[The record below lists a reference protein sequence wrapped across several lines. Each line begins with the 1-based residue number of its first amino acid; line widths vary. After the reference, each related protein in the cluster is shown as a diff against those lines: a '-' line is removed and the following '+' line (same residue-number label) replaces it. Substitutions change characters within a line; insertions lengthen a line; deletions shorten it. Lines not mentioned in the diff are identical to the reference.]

1 MDNQNKIA
9 ELIGKE
15 RYTFDDLVD
24 VVVVL
29 RSEQG
34 CPWDREQ
41 DHKSIRNDFI
51 EETYEVI
58 EAIDTEDPVLL
69 REELGDVLL
78 QVVFHARIEEQEGRF
93 DIADVA
99 NDICVK
105 LIHRHPHVFG
115 EVQVKDSAQV
125 LQNWDAIK
133 SEEKQRIS
141 VTDKLR
147 AIPPMYPA
155 LLRAQKVGKKAS
167 CFDFAN
173 AEQARDKVLEEVAEV
188 MEVTDNHEEAE
199 KEIGDLL
206 LAVTSLARM
215 LHVNAEEALF
225 HATNRFIDRFEA
237 IEKAVEARG
246 IVYLLVIAICDDIF
260 DLLSQELFAAAVLM
274 TAVFHAVND
283 VCCQIIFNRQ
293 DGYFTEN
300 ISLDFDTAGFKWY

>member
-1 MDNQNKIA
+1 MDIQQMINDLLK
-9 ELIGKE
+9 KE
-15 RYTFDDLVD
+15 TYGFDDLVN
-24 VVVVL
+24 VVVIL

-34 CPWDREQ
+34 CPWDKEQ
-41 DHKSIRNDFI
+41 THQSIRNDFI

-93 DIADVA
+93 DINDVA

-105 LIHRHPHVFG
+105 LIHRHPHVFADV
-115 EVQVKDSAQV
+115 EADNSEQV
-125 LQNWDAIK
+125 LKNWESIK
-133 SEEKQRIS
+133 SVEKQRAS

-173 AEQARDKVLEEVAEV
+173 AEQARDKVLEEVVEV
-188 MEVTDNHEEAE
+188 MEVTQDPVEAE

-215 LHVNAEEALF
+215 IGVNAEEALF

-237 IEKAVEARG
+237 IEN
-246 IVYLLVIAICDDIF
+246 YVIEQGRDISEV
-260 DLLSQELFAAAVLM
+260 DRNELELIWDQ
-274 TAVFHAVND
+274 NKKNN
-283 VCCQIIFNRQ
+283 QKN
-293 DGYFTEN
+293 
-300 ISLDFDTAGFKWY
+300 

>member
-1 MDNQNKIA
+1 MDIQQMINDLLK
-9 ELIGKE
+9 KE
-15 RYTFDDLVD
+15 TYGFDDLVN
-24 VVVVL
+24 VVVIL

-34 CPWDREQ
+34 CPWDKEQ
-41 DHKSIRNDFI
+41 THQSIRNDFI

-93 DIADVA
+93 DINDVA

-105 LIHRHPHVFG
+105 LIHRHPHVFADV
-115 EVQVKDSAQV
+115 EADNSEQV
-125 LQNWDAIK
+125 LKNWESIK
-133 SEEKQRIS
+133 SVEKQRVS

-173 AEQARDKVLEEVAEV
+173 AEQARDKVLEEVVEV
-188 MEVTDNHEEAE
+188 MEVTQDPVEAE

-206 LAVTSLARM
+206 LAATSLARM
-215 LHVNAEEALF
+215 IGVNAEEALF

-237 IEKAVEARG
+237 IEN
-246 IVYLLVIAICDDIF
+246 YVIEQGRDISEV
-260 DLLSQELFAAAVLM
+260 DRNELELIWDQ
-274 TAVFHAVND
+274 NKKNN
-283 VCCQIIFNRQ
+283 Q
-293 DGYFTEN
+293 
-300 ISLDFDTAGFKWY
+300 

>member
-1 MDNQNKIA
+1 MNIQETISYLLSKDT
-9 ELIGKE
+9 
-15 RYTFDDLVD
+15 YTFDDLVS

-34 CPWDREQ
+34 CPWDKEQ
-41 DHKSIRNDFI
+41 THQSIRNDFI

-58 EAIDTEDPVLL
+58 EAIDTQDPVLL

-93 DIADVA
+93 NMNDVA

-115 EVQVKDSAQV
+115 DVYAKDSEQV
-125 LQNWDAIK
+125 LKNWDAIK
-133 SEEKQRIS
+133 NEEKQRIS

-155 LLRAQKVGKKAS
+155 LLRAQKVGKKAA
-167 CFDFAN
+167 CFDFSG
-173 AEQARDKVLEEVAEV
+173 AEQAKDKVLEEVAEV
-188 MEVTDNHEEAE
+188 MAVTDDPAEAE

-215 LHVNAEEALF
+215 LGVNAEEALF

-237 IEKAVEARG
+237 IE
-246 IVYLLVIAICDDIF
+246 D
-260 DLLSQELFAAAVLM
+260 AVLAQGQDI
-274 TAVFHAVND
+274 TKVDRDELERIWDQNKLK
-283 VCCQIIFNRQ
+283 NR
-293 DGYFTEN
+293 
-300 ISLDFDTAGFKWY
+300 

>member
-1 MDNQNKIA
+1 MDIQNKIA

-69 REELGDVLL
+69 REELGDV
-78 QVVFHARIEEQEGRF
+78 FHARIEGQEGRF

-246 IVYLLVIAICDDIF
+246 MDMTTADRA
-260 DLLSQELFAAAVLM
+260 ELEKIW
-274 TAVFHAVND
+274 D
-283 VCCQIIFNRQ
+283 
-293 DGYFTEN
+293 EN
-300 ISLDFDTAGFKWY
+300 KKKSV

>member
-1 MDNQNKIA
+1 MDVQNKIN
-9 ELIGKE
+9 ELLSKQH
-15 RYTFDDLVD
+15 YSFDDLVD
-24 VVVVL
+24 VVYVL

-58 EAIDTEDPVLL
+58 EAIDTEDHVLL

-93 DIADVA
+93 NIDDVA

-115 EVQVKDSAQV
+115 DVYAANSAQV

-133 SEEKQRIS
+133 NEEKQRMTY
-141 VTDKLR
+141 TDKLR

-173 AEQARDKVLEEVAEV
+173 AIEAKDKVLEEVAEV
-188 MEVTDNHEEAE
+188 MEVTNDPVEAE

-215 LHVNAEEALF
+215 LHVNAEQALF

-237 IEKAVEARG
+237 IENTLQAQG
-246 IVYLLVIAICDDIF
+246 LDIAEVDRDELERIWDANKKMNT
-260 DLLSQELFAAAVLM
+260 QE
-274 TAVFHAVND
+274 
-283 VCCQIIFNRQ
+283 
-293 DGYFTEN
+293 
-300 ISLDFDTAGFKWY
+300 

>member
-1 MDNQNKIA
+1 MEIQDMISNLLSKSS
-9 ELIGKE
+9 
-15 RYTFDDLVD
+15 YTFDDLVD

-34 CPWDREQ
+34 CPWDKEQ
-41 DHKSIRNDFI
+41 THLSIRNDFI

-58 EAIDTEDPVLL
+58 EAIDTQDPVLL

-93 DIADVA
+93 DINDVA

-115 EVQVKDSAQV
+115 DVYADTSEQV
-125 LQNWDAIK
+125 LENWDAIK
-133 SEEKQRIS
+133 SEEKQRMT

-167 CFDFAN
+167 CFDFAD
-173 AEQARDKVLEEVAEV
+173 AEDAKNKVLEEVDEV
-188 MEVTDNHEEAE
+188 MAVTNDPVEAE

-206 LAVTSLARM
+206 LAVTSLARK
-215 LHVNAEEALF
+215 LGVNAEQALY

-237 IEKAVEARG
+237 IENTVIDKGYDIATVDRNALERIWDENKKKAE
-246 IVYLLVIAICDDIF
+246 
-260 DLLSQELFAAAVLM
+260 
-274 TAVFHAVND
+274 
-283 VCCQIIFNRQ
+283 
-293 DGYFTEN
+293 
-300 ISLDFDTAGFKWY
+300 

>member
-1 MDNQNKIA
+1 MEMKVKIQN
-9 ELIGKE
+9 LLSKE
-15 RYTFDDLVD
+15 HYTFDDLVD

-58 EAIDTEDPVLL
+58 EAIDTDDPVLL

-93 DIADVA
+93 NINDVA

-115 EVQVKDSAQV
+115 DVYAKDSAQV

-133 SEEKQRIS
+133 SEEKQRVT

-173 AEQARDKVLEEVAEV
+173 VDQVRDKVLEEIEEV
-188 MEVTDNHEEAE
+188 MQVTNDPVEAE

-215 LHVNAEEALF
+215 LHVNAEQALYN
-225 HATNRFIDRFEA
+225 ATNRFIDRFEA
-237 IEKAVEARG
+237 IEKEVEAQG
-246 IVYLLVIAICDDIF
+246 LDIT
-260 DLLSQELFAAAVLM
+260 
-274 TAVFHAVND
+274 TADRDALERIWD
-283 VCCQIIFNRQ
+283 
-293 DGYFTEN
+293 EN
-300 ISLDFDTAGFKWY
+300 KKKQKQGADNFC

>member
-1 MDNQNKIA
+1 MEIQ
-9 ELIGKE
+9 ELITNLLSKKE
-15 RYTFDDLVD
+15 YNFDDLVD

-34 CPWDREQ
+34 CPWDKEQ
-41 DHKSIRNDFI
+41 THKSIRNDFI

-58 EAIDTEDPVLL
+58 EAIDTDDPVLL

-93 DIADVA
+93 DINDVA

-115 EVQVKDSAQV
+115 DVCADTSEQV
-125 LQNWDAIK
+125 LENWDAIK
-133 SEEKQRIS
+133 SEEKKRMT

-167 CFDFAN
+167 CFDFAD
-173 AEQARDKVLEEVAEV
+173 AEDARNKVLEEVREV
-188 MEVTDNHEEAE
+188 MEVTDNPVEAE

-215 LHVNAEEALF
+215 LNVNAEQALYN
-225 HATNRFIDRFEA
+225 ATNRFIDRFEA
-237 IEKAVEARG
+237 IENEVENRG
-246 IVYLLVIAICDDIF
+246 FNIADVDR
-260 DLLSQELFAAAVLM
+260 DELERIW
-274 TAVFHAVND
+274 D
-283 VCCQIIFNRQ
+283 
-293 DGYFTEN
+293 EN
-300 ISLDFDTAGFKWY
+300 KKKNCKLI

>member
-1 MDNQNKIA
+1 
-9 ELIGKE
+9 
-15 RYTFDDLVD
+15 
-24 VVVVL
+24 
-29 RSEQG
+29 
-34 CPWDREQ
+34 
-41 DHKSIRNDFI
+41 
-51 EETYEVI
+51 
-58 EAIDTEDPVLL
+58 
-69 REELGDVLL
+69 
-78 QVVFHARIEEQEGRF
+78 
-93 DIADVA
+93 
-99 NDICVK
+99 
-105 LIHRHPHVFG
+105 
-115 EVQVKDSAQV
+115 VQVKDSAQV

-246 IVYLLVIAICDDIF
+246 MDMTTADRA
-260 DLLSQELFAAAVLM
+260 ELEKIW
-274 TAVFHAVND
+274 D
-283 VCCQIIFNRQ
+283 
-293 DGYFTEN
+293 EN
-300 ISLDFDTAGFKWY
+300 KKKSV

>member
-1 MDNQNKIA
+1 MVK
-9 ELIGKE
+9 L
-15 RYTFDDLVD
+15 L
-24 VVVVL
+24 
-29 RSEQG
+29 
-34 CPWDREQ
+34 
-41 DHKSIRNDFI
+41 
-51 EETYEVI
+51 
-58 EAIDTEDPVLL
+58 IDTKGGDNGAADVADAAQHDDPENMC
-69 REELGDVLL
+69 EELGDVLM

-93 DIADVA
+93 DIGDVA

-115 EVQVKDSAQV
+115 EVQVEDSAQV

-133 SEEKQRIS
+133 SEEKQRVS

-173 AEQARDKVLEEVAEV
+173 AEEARDKVLEEVAEV

-246 IVYLLVIAICDDIF
+246 VDITTA
-260 DLLSQELFAAAVLM
+260 DRDELERIW
-274 TAVFHAVND
+274 D
-283 VCCQIIFNRQ
+283 
-293 DGYFTEN
+293 EN
-300 ISLDFDTAGFKWY
+300 KKKSV

>member
-1 MDNQNKIA
+1 MDVQNKIA
-9 ELIGKE
+9 ELLSKQ

-24 VVVVL
+24 VVYVL

-58 EAIDTEDPVLL
+58 EAIDTDDPVLL

-93 DIADVA
+93 DIGDVA

-115 EVQVKDSAQV
+115 DVYAEDSAQV

-133 SEEKQRIS
+133 NEEKQRMTF
-141 VTDKLR
+141 TDKLR

-173 AEQARDKVLEEVAEV
+173 AEEARDKVLEEVAEV
-188 MEVTDNHEEAE
+188 MAVTTDPVEVE

-215 LHVNAEEALF
+215 LHVNAEQALY

-237 IEKAVEARG
+237 IEKAVEAQG
-246 IVYLLVIAICDDIF
+246 LDITSV
-260 DLLSQELFAAAVLM
+260 DRDALERIW
-274 TAVFHAVND
+274 D
-283 VCCQIIFNRQ
+283 
-293 DGYFTEN
+293 EN
-300 ISLDFDTAGFKWY
+300 KKKQF

>member
-1 MDNQNKIA
+1 MDVQNKIS
-9 ELIGKE
+9 ELLKKH
-15 RYTFDDLVD
+15 RYSFDDLVD
-24 VVVVL
+24 VVYVL

-34 CPWDREQ
+34 CPWDKEQ

-93 DIADVA
+93 DISDVA
-99 NDICVK
+99 NDICAK

-115 EVQVKDSAQV
+115 DVYAENSAQV
-125 LQNWDAIK
+125 LQNWDMIK
-133 SEEKQRIS
+133 NEEKQRVS
-141 VTDKLR
+141 YTDKLR

-173 AEQARDKVLEEVAEV
+173 AEEVRDKVLEEVAEV
-188 MEVTDNHEEAE
+188 MEVTADPVEAE

-215 LHVNAEEALF
+215 LHVNAEQALY

-237 IEKAVEARG
+237 IEKAVEAQG
-246 IVYLLVIAICDDIF
+246 LAITDV
-260 DLLSQELFAAAVLM
+260 SREELERIW
-274 TAVFHAVND
+274 D
-283 VCCQIIFNRQ
+283 
-293 DGYFTEN
+293 EN
-300 ISLDFDTAGFKWY
+300 KKMQSEN

>member
-1 MDNQNKIA
+1 MDIQTLIQNLLSKDSYA
-9 ELIGKE
+9 
-15 RYTFDDLVD
+15 FDDLVD
-24 VVVVL
+24 IVVVL

-34 CPWDREQ
+34 CPWDKEQ
-41 DHKSIRNDFI
+41 THKSIRNDFI

-93 DIADVA
+93 DINDVA

-115 EVQVKDSAQV
+115 DVNADTSEQV
-125 LQNWDAIK
+125 LKNWDAIK
-133 SEEKQRIS
+133 SEEKQRMT

-167 CFDFAN
+167 CFDFAD
-173 AEQARDKVLEEVAEV
+173 ADQACDKVLEEIREV
-188 MEVTDNHEEAE
+188 MEVTGDPVEAE

-215 LHVNAEEALF
+215 LGVNAEQALY

-237 IEKAVEARG
+237 IEKEVEARG
-246 IVYLLVIAICDDIF
+246 LNMAEADRD
-260 DLLSQELFAAAVLM
+260 ELER
-274 TAVFHAVND
+274 
-283 VCCQIIFNRQ
+283 IWE
-293 DGYFTEN
+293 EN
-300 ISLDFDTAGFKWY
+300 KKKNA

>member
-1 MDNQNKIA
+1 MDVKNELKNKDT
-9 ELIGKE
+9 
-15 RYTFDDLVD
+15 YTVDDLMKIMEI
-24 VVVVL
+24 L
-29 RSEQG
+29 RSENG

-41 DHKSIRNDFI
+41 THKSIRQDLL
-51 EETYEVI
+51 EEAYETA
-58 EAIDTEDPVLL
+58 EAIDASDDGMMV
-69 REELGDVLL
+69 EELGDVLL
-78 QVVFHARIEEQEGRF
+78 QVVFHARIEDQEGRF
-93 DIADVA
+93 DIGDVA

-115 EVQVKDSAQV
+115 EVQVEDSAQV

-173 AEQARDKVLEEVAEV
+173 AQEAREKVLEEVAEV
-188 MEVTDNHEEAE
+188 MEVTDNPIEAE

-237 IEKAVEARG
+237 IEQEIEARG
-246 IVYLLVIAICDDIF
+246 LDIATADRDELERIWDENKKKTIN
-260 DLLSQELFAAAVLM
+260 SQE
-274 TAVFHAVND
+274 
-283 VCCQIIFNRQ
+283 
-293 DGYFTEN
+293 
-300 ISLDFDTAGFKWY
+300 